1 MRFVLSF
8 LLLTAALRPNLSAQS
23 LDALLL
29 STLKGQ
35 RPAALSEISIQGKSY
50 WSVLAKVNPAFSVQQ
65 AQEAGILVGAQAGGV
80 ISLKIPVGKTNLLLD
95 LPGINLAVAAPKAQP
110 SLERARK
117 DTRADSVHQGLSL
130 PAPLRGKDVVIGI
143 TDWGFDYT
151 HPTFYD
157 SALQQTRILAAWD
170 QFKQSGPAPGFGYG
184 TEYSNPAELLQAGS
198 DTSNIYAVHY
208 HGTHVAGIAA
218 GAGAGTSHVGM
229 APEADLLLVTFLVDA
244 GAVLDAF
251 QWMKQKA
258 DQANK
263 RLVVNMSWGLYYFGT
278 LDGQSLLS
286 QAMDALALQG
296 VVFVSSAGN
305 NGDVNF
311 HLSHEFT
318 GDTLRSGIEMYPY
331 SAHPNMWGQCLSFWG
346 QPNKPFALQLE
357 LRNASNQYLASSTWY
372 QSSQGPSVFPD
383 TVIYAGG
390 DSLRISVLLE
400 SAHPINQRPHAQIK
414 VQQISGN
421 LKLNMVATAASGTL
435 HAWNVTEL
443 NNGVGNWGMP
453 FSAWVNGW
461 AAGNRDYGIGEP
473 AAGASVLSVASHSP
487 EFFPAPGSPMANGYL
502 SLFSSKGPLITG
514 KMKPDVSAPGGNIT
528 SAVNSY
534 TNASYTFAASV
545 SFNGRNYPFGK
556 ASGTSMASPAAAGV
570 AALVLQAN
578 PNLSAEEVRDILRQ
592 TAREDLRTGDLPDSG
607 HVQWGHGKIDAL
619 AAVHRAL
626 NLSNMVLNSHGNQVF
641 VFPNPSSGK
650 IQINS
655 QDWPAEGKMA
665 ELHDQHGRRLRQ
677 IRLFSDRS
685 SHIEPALPPGMYLL
699 SCGRLHWSLKVD

>member
-1 MRFVLSF
+1 M
-8 LLLTAALRPNLSAQS
+8 
-23 LDALLL
+23 
-29 STLKGQ
+29 
-35 RPAALSEISIQGKSY
+35 
-50 WSVLAKVNPAFSVQQ
+50 
-65 AQEAGILVGAQAGGV
+65 VGAQAGGV
-80 ISLKIPVGKTNLLLD
+80 ISLKIPVGKTELLLD

-218 GAGAGTSHVGM
+218 GSGAGTSHVGM

-286 QAMDALALQG
+286 QAMDALAQQG

-311 HLSHEFT
+311 HLSREFA

-346 QPNKPFALQLE
+346 QSNKPFALQLE

-372 QSSQGPSVFPD
+372 QSNQGPAVFPD

-400 SAHPINQRPHAQIK
+400 AAHPINQRPHAQIK

-453 FSAWVNGW
+453 FSVWVNGW

-473 AAGASVLSVASHSP
+473 AAGASVL
-487 EFFPAPGSPMANGYL
+487 
-502 SLFSSKGPLITG
+502 
-514 KMKPDVSAPGGNIT
+514 
-528 SAVNSY
+528 
-534 TNASYTFAASV
+534 
-545 SFNGRNYPFGK
+545 
-556 ASGTSMASPAAAGV
+556 
-570 AALVLQAN
+570 
-578 PNLSAEEVRDILRQ
+578 
-592 TAREDLRTGDLPDSG
+592 
-607 HVQWGHGKIDAL
+607 
-619 AAVHRAL
+619 
-626 NLSNMVLNSHGNQVF
+626 
-641 VFPNPSSGK
+641 
-650 IQINS
+650 
-655 QDWPAEGKMA
+655 
-665 ELHDQHGRRLRQ
+665 
-677 IRLFSDRS
+677 
-685 SHIEPALPPGMYLL
+685 
-699 SCGRLHWSLKVD
+699 

>member
-1 MRFVLSF
+1 ML
-8 LLLTAALRPNLSAQS
+8 
-23 LDALLL
+23 
-29 STLKGQ
+29 
-35 RPAALSEISIQGKSY
+35 E
-50 WSVLAKVNPAFSVQQ
+50 
-65 AQEAGILVGAQAGGV
+65 
-80 ISLKIPVGKTNLLLD
+80 

-143 TDWGFDYT
+143 ADWGFDYT

-184 TEYSNPAELLQAGS
+184 TEYSNPTELLQAGS

-218 GAGAGTSHVGM
+218 GAGAGTNHVGM

-372 QSSQGPSVFPD
+372 QSNQGPAVFPD

-400 SAHPINQRPHAQIK
+400 AAHPINQRPHAQIK

-487 EFFPAPGSPMANGYL
+487 EFFPAPGSPMANGFL

-545 SFNGRNYPFGK
+545 SFNGRNYPLAK
-556 ASGTSMASPAAAGV
+556 PAAH
-570 AALVLQAN
+570 LW
-578 PNLSAEEVRDILRQ
+578 LR
-592 TAREDLRTGDLPDSG
+592 LP
-607 HVQWGHGKIDAL
+607 
-619 AAVHRAL
+619 
-626 NLSNMVLNSHGNQVF
+626 
-641 VFPNPSSGK
+641 
-650 IQINS
+650 
-655 QDWPAEGKMA
+655 
-665 ELHDQHGRRLRQ
+665 
-677 IRLFSDRS
+677 
-685 SHIEPALPPGMYLL
+685 LPVW
-699 SCGRLHWSLKVD
+699 RHWFCKPIPI

>member
-8 LLLTAALRPNLSAQS
+8 LLLTTALRPNLSAQT

-50 WSVLAKVNPAFSVQQ
+50 WSVLAKVNPAFSAQQ
-65 AQEAGILVGAQAGGV
+65 AHEAGILVGAQAGGV
-80 ISLKIPVGKTNLLLD
+80 ISLKIPVGKTELLLD

-218 GAGAGTSHVGM
+218 GSGAGTSHVGM

-286 QAMDALALQG
+286 QAMDALAQQG

-311 HLSHEFT
+311 HLSREFA

-372 QSSQGPSVFPD
+372 QSNQGPAVFPD

-400 SAHPINQRPHAQIK
+400 AAHPINQRPHAQIK

-453 FSAWVNGW
+453 FSVWVNGW

-473 AAGASVLSVASHSP
+473 AAGASVL
-487 EFFPAPGSPMANGYL
+487 
-502 SLFSSKGPLITG
+502 
-514 KMKPDVSAPGGNIT
+514 
-528 SAVNSY
+528 
-534 TNASYTFAASV
+534 
-545 SFNGRNYPFGK
+545 
-556 ASGTSMASPAAAGV
+556 
-570 AALVLQAN
+570 
-578 PNLSAEEVRDILRQ
+578 
-592 TAREDLRTGDLPDSG
+592 
-607 HVQWGHGKIDAL
+607 
-619 AAVHRAL
+619 
-626 NLSNMVLNSHGNQVF
+626 
-641 VFPNPSSGK
+641 
-650 IQINS
+650 
-655 QDWPAEGKMA
+655 
-665 ELHDQHGRRLRQ
+665 
-677 IRLFSDRS
+677 
-685 SHIEPALPPGMYLL
+685 
-699 SCGRLHWSLKVD
+699 

>member
-1 MRFVLSF
+1 MRTVSAFLFLFVGLGPC
-8 LLLTAALRPNLSAQS
+8 LLAQT

-29 STLKGQ
+29 STLKGN
-35 RPAALSEISIQGKSY
+35 RPAALSKVEIQGQPY
-50 WSVLAKVNPAFSVQQ
+50 WSVLAKVNGDFS
-65 AQEAGILVGAQAGGV
+65 AQKARESGLLVGAQAGQIV
-80 ISLKIPVGKTNLLLD
+80 SLKIPVGKTELLMSV
-95 LPGINLAVAAPKAQP
+95 PGIQLAVAAPKAQP

-117 DTRADSVHQGLSL
+117 DTRADSVHQGFSL

-170 QFKQSGPAPGFGYG
+170 QFKQSGPAPVFGYG
-184 TEYSNPAELLQAGS
+184 TEYNSPAELLQAGS
-198 DTSNIYAVHY
+198 DTSNIYQVHY

-218 GAGAGTSHVGM
+218 GSGAGTPHVGM
-229 APEADLLLVTFLVDA
+229 APEADLLMVTFLVDA
-244 GAVLDAF
+244 AAVLDAF

-258 DQANK
+258 DLAGK
-263 RLVVNMSWGLYYFGT
+263 RLVVNMSWGLYYIGT

-286 QAMDALALQG
+286 QAMDALAQQG

-305 NGDVNF
+305 NGDVYF
-311 HLSHEFT
+311 HLSHEFAA
-318 GDTLRSGIEMYPY
+318 DTLRSGIEMYPFT
-331 SAHPNMWGQCLSFWG
+331 AHPNMWGQCLSFWG
-346 QPNKPFALQLE
+346 EVGKPFDLQLE
-357 LRNASNQYLASSTWY
+357 LRNTSNQLLAASPWY
-372 QSSQGPSVFPD
+372 QSSQGPIVLPD
-383 TVIYAGG
+383 TVLYAGG

-400 SAHPINQRPHAQIK
+400 AAHPVNQRPHAQIK

-421 LKLNMVATAASGTL
+421 LKPNIVATAASGTL

-453 FSAWVNGW
+453 FAAWVNGW

-473 AAGASVLSVASHSP
+473 AAGASVLAVASHSP

-534 TNASYTFAASV
+534 TNASYTFATSV

-578 PNLSAEEVRDILRQ
+578 PNLSAEQVRGILRES
-592 TAREDLRTGDLPDSG
+592 AREDIRTGDLPDSG

-626 NLSNMVLNSHGNQVF
+626 NLSNMVLNSQGNQVF
-641 VFPNPSSGK
+641 VFPNPSSGAV
-650 IQINS
+650 QISS
-655 QDWPAEGKMA
+655 QDWPKEGKPA
-665 ELHDQHGRRLRQ
+665 ELFDLHGRRLRQ
-677 IRLFSDRS
+677 FRLFADRS
-685 SHIEPALPPGMYLL
+685 TNIEPALAPGMYLL
-699 SCGRLHWSLKVD
+699 SCGRLHWTLKVD

>member
-1 MRFVLSF
+1 MRLILAF
-8 LLLTAALRPNLSAQS
+8 LLLGLALVPAASAQT
-23 LDALLL
+23 LDALLQ

-35 RPAALSEISIQGKSY
+35 RPAALSEISIQGNAY
-50 WSVLAKVNPAFSVQQ
+50 WSVLATVSPAFSVEQ
-65 AQEAGILVGAQAGGV
+65 AEQAGLRVGAQLGSV
-80 ISLKIPVGKTNLLLD
+80 VSLKIPAGKTELLLT
-95 LPGINLAVAAPKAQP
+95 LPGIQLAVAAPKAQP

-117 DTRADSVHQGLSL
+117 DTRADSVHQGFSL
-130 PAPLRGKDVVIGI
+130 PAPLRGKDVVLGI

-170 QFKQSGPAPGFGYG
+170 QFKQSGPPPSFGYG
-184 TEYSNPAELLQAGS
+184 AEYNSPAELLQAGS
-198 DTSNIYAVHY
+198 DTSNIYGVHY

-218 GAGAGTSHVGM
+218 GSGAGTPHVGM

-258 DQANK
+258 DQAGK
-263 RLVVNMSWGLYYFGT
+263 RLVVNMSWGLYYMGT

-286 QAMDALALQG
+286 QAMDALAQQG

-311 HLSHEFT
+311 HLSHEFV
-318 GDTLRSGIEMYPY
+318 GDTLRTGIEMYPFT
-331 SAHPNMWGQCLSFWG
+331 AHPNMWGQCLSFWG
-346 QPNKPFALQLE
+346 EVGKPFAFQLE
-357 LRNASNQYLASSTWY
+357 MRNASNQFLGSTPWY
-372 QSSQGPSVFPD
+372 QSSQGPLVFSD
-383 TVIYAGG
+383 TVMYAGG
-390 DSLRISVLLE
+390 DSVRVSGLLE
-400 SAHPINQRPHAQIK
+400 SAHPINQRPHAQMK

-421 LKLNMVATAASGTL
+421 LKLNLVATAATGKL

-461 AAGNRDYGIGEP
+461 VAGDRDYGIGEP
-473 AAGASVLSVASHSP
+473 AAGGSVLAVASHSP

-578 PNLSAEEVRDILRQ
+578 PNLSAEQVLDILRE
-592 TAREDLRTGDLPDSG
+592 TAREDMRTGELPDSG
-607 HVQWGHGKIDAL
+607 HLQWGHGKIDAL

-626 NLSNMVLNSHGNQVF
+626 NLSNMVLNSQGNQVF

-650 IQINS
+650 LQIKS
-655 QDWPAEGKMA
+655 PDWPKEGKLA
-665 ELHDQHGRRLRQ
+665 ELYDQQGRRLRQ
-677 IRLFSDRS
+677 IRLFADRS
-685 SHIEPALPPGMYLL
+685 STIEPPLPTGMYLL
-699 SCGRLHWSLKVD
+699 SCGRLHWSLKVN